1 MIPNCIE
8 NPKLIIIMNLKKLLI
23 GLGAI
28 VYLALPG
35 FSQIEAG
42 KAVNITISGVT
53 SEEKGRID
61 NTYPVSDSGFINMPF
76 IGAVR
81 AAGLKNDELAAS
93 LQARYRSAGIYNNPT
108 IQVISN
114 ISDRINEQTI
124 VLGGFVRAP
133 GPKPFT
139 KGLTLYQAIQAAGGA
154 SEFGSMKRVKIYRA
168 GRLTVYDLTKSQFMS
183 VLVQP
188 NDTIEVPQKTPFGG

>member
-1 MIPNCIE
+1 
-8 NPKLIIIMNLKKLLI
+8 MNLKKLLA

-28 VYLALPG
+28 IYLALPG
-35 FSQIEAG
+35 FSQQIEAG
-42 KAVNITISGVT
+42 KAVIITISGVPA
-53 SEEKGRID
+53 EEKGRID

-76 IGAVR
+76 INAVH
-81 AAGLKNDELAAS
+81 AAGLKNDELAAT
-93 LQARYRSAGIYNNPT
+93 LQARYRNAGIYNNPT

-114 ISDRINEQTI
+114 RGDTINEQTVVI
-124 VLGGFVRAP
+124 GGQVRGP
-133 GPKPFT
+133 GPKPYT

-154 SEFGSMKRVKIYRA
+154 TEFGSMQRVKIYRN
-168 GRLTVYDLTKSQFMS
+168 GRPTTYDLTKSQFMS

>member
-1 MIPNCIE
+1 
-8 NPKLIIIMNLKKLLI
+8 MNFKKLLT
-23 GLGAI
+23 GLGVI
-28 VYLALPG
+28 VCLATHG

-61 NTYPVSDSGFINMPF
+61 NTYPVSDAGLINMPF
-76 IGAVR
+76 IGSVQ
-81 AAGLKNDELAAS
+81 AAGLKNDQLAAS
-93 LQARYRSAGIYNNPT
+93 LQARYKSAGIYNNPT

-114 ISDRINEQTI
+114 ITDKINEQTI
-124 VLGGFVRAP
+124 VIGGQVRAP
-133 GPKPFT
+133 GPKAFN
-139 KGLTLYQAIQAAGGA
+139 KGLTLYQAIQTAGGA
-154 SEFGSMKRVKIYRA
+154 TEFGSMKRVKIYRN
-168 GRLTVYDLTKSQFMS
+168 GRPTTYDLTKSQFMS